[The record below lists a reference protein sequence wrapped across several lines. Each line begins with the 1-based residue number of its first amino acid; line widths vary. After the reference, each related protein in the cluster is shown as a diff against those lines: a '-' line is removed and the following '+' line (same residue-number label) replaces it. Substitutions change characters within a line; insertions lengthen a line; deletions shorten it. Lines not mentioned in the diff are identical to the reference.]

1 MSIKVKNEFF
11 DSGFEELESYCRWL
25 KRKNSVVLFKLEK
38 HLGNSLKSTP
48 ELLEIRNLIL
58 DVSNDI
64 ARLPF
69 NIVIEGEKDEG
80 L

>member
-1 MSIKVKNEFF
+1 MNIKVKNEFF
-11 DSGFEELESYCRWL
+11 DVGYEDITSYCQWL
-25 KRKNSVVLFKLEK
+25 KRKNSVVLFKIEQHIGMPLT
-38 HLGNSLKSTP
+38 STP

-64 ARLPF
+64 ARLPS
-69 NIVIEGEKDEG
+69 NIMIEGEVDEK

>member
-1 MSIKVKNEFF
+1 MKLIIKNTHFVEGYE
-11 DSGFEELESYCRWL
+11 DLESYCNWL

-38 HLGNSLKSTP
+38 FTGMALVSSP

-64 ARLPF
+64 ARIPS
-69 NIVIEGEKDEG
+69 NIMIEGDESEE